1 MNNSKNLF
9 LGMIAGIAVG
19 AAVGVLLA
27 PQKGKVTRRI
37 IRRKGEDIVTDV
49 SDTINE
55 SIGEFSDTITK
66 KIDKFKDDIT
76 SRLQS

>member
-1 MNNSKNLF
+1 
-9 LGMIAGIAVG
+9 MIAGIAVG

-49 SDTINE
+49 SETINE

-66 KIDKFKDDIT
+66 KIDKFRDDIT

>member
-19 AAVGVLLA
+19 AAMGVLLA
-27 PQKGKVTRRI
+27 PHKGKVTRRN
-37 IRRKGEDIVTDV
+37 IRRKGEDIVGDV

-55 SIGEFSDTITK
+55 SIGEFSETITR

-76 SRLQS
+76 SRLQG